1 MNFKRFGLVLSCI
14 LLVVIG
20 SFTWLAISEQKKPL
34 DSSVTVS
41 GLQARVQSDSQ
52 PVLARIGETDYY
64 EIDPSNSFSDLF
76 MFDEWEYSSSPLS
89 EPTRGEISSEKTFL
103 SLQFQELWVVN
114 FCSNGQVAVHNGYG
128 SPGKK
133 SYAYYTVPDGTADQV
148 VKYLAQN
155 GKSHEFGDGT
165 IGLGSFVY

>member
-128 SPGKK
+128 PSDKK
-133 SYAYYTVPDGTADQV
+133 TNAYYTAPESVTDQV
-148 VKYLAQN
+148 IEYLVQN
-155 GKSHEFGDGT
+155 GQRHELGDGT

>member
-1 MNFKRFGLVLSCI
+1 MKSKKFGLILSCS
-14 LLVVIG
+14 LLVVLGLI
-20 SFTWLAISEQKKPL
+20 TWFAISEQKKPL

-64 EIDPSNSFSDLF
+64 EIAPSNSFADLF
-76 MFDEWEYSSSPLS
+76 TFDEWEYSSSSPS
-89 EPTRGEISSEKTFL
+89 EPTWGEASSEKPLL
-103 SLQFQELWVVN
+103 SLEFQELWVVN

-148 VKYLAQN
+148 TKYLAQN